1 MAKVVNSFAELETAI
16 ARDLT
21 SAMTGARNEIEEKL
35 EDNVM
40 DYYSQGSPKIYK
52 RTGTLLTS
60 PETTPVS
67 GGGKEWEFTAYM
79 DESISYS
86 TGTYSGAEVIDV
98 TEKGVSGVLGKSGYF
113 RRTEDEVPDIVDKHM
128 SKYFDR
134 A

>member
-1 MAKVVNSFAELETAI
+1 MSKMVNSFAELESAI
-16 ARDLT
+16 SRDLA
-21 SAMTGARNEIEEKL
+21 SAMTGARNEVKEKL

-40 DYYSQGSPKIYK
+40 DYYSQGYPKIYK

-67 GGGKEWEFTAYM
+67 GGGKEWKFTAYM

-86 TGTYSGAEVIDV
+86 TGTYSGDEVIDV
-98 TEKGVSGVLGKSGYF
+98 TEKGVSDVLGKSGYF

>member
-1 MAKVVNSFAELETAI
+1 MSKMVNSFAELESAI
-16 ARDLT
+16 SRDLA
-21 SAMTGARNEIEEKL
+21 SAMTGAR
-35 EDNVM
+35 
-40 DYYSQGSPKIYK
+40 QGSPKIYK

-67 GGGKEWEFTAYM
+67 GGGKEWKFTAYM

-86 TGTYSGAEVIDV
+86 TGTYSGDEVIDV

-113 RRTEDEVPDIVDKHM
+113 HRTEDEIPDIVDKHM

>member
-1 MAKVVNSFAELETAI
+1 
-16 ARDLT
+16 
-21 SAMTGARNEIEEKL
+21 MTGARNEVEEKL

-86 TGTYSGAEVIDV
+86 TGTYSGSEVIDV

>member
-1 MAKVVNSFAELETAI
+1 
-16 ARDLT
+16 
-21 SAMTGARNEIEEKL
+21 
-35 EDNVM
+35 M

-67 GGGKEWEFTAYM
+67 GGGKEWKFTAYM

-86 TGTYSGAEVIDV
+86 TGTYSGDEVIDV

-113 RRTEDEVPDIVDKHM
+113 HRTEDEIPDIVDKHM